1 MCISIQI
8 GTQDQMCALK
18 QKHAK
23 RLLSFQCSHGTR
35 AINQKFVSKLDSDQE
50 LVRRLSKT
58 LRRVARCTCR
68 GDLDGALS
76 RSQVEMLETWLILEY
91 CDHGSF
97 DTAIRSGRYVND
109 LVRAALE
116 SAFDLLIRQYVKLHL
131 LQSPTPSMLKLGT
144 PRAFSL
150 LSWGAQAS
158 GVLCLMDIAAGME
171 HLHSLGVLHVSV
183 DHYVT
188 PAKCLG
194 AHEKFVNCSCASGFW
209 THLDLMSASACLLS
223 LLPMC

>member
-1 MCISIQI
+1 MLRGCF
-8 GTQDQMCALK
+8 
-18 QKHAK
+18 
-23 RLLSFQCSHGTR
+23 SFQCPHGTR
-35 AINQKFVSKLDSDQE
+35 AISQKFIRSLKVIKSWSGDSQN
-50 LVRRLSKT
+50 RC
-58 LRRVARCTCR
+58 RRVARCTCR

-131 LQSPTPSMLKLGT
+131 LQSPTPSMLKIST
-144 PRAFSL
+144 PRAISL

-183 DHYVT
+183 DHCVT

-194 AHEKFVNCSCASGFW
+194 AHEILVICNSASGFW
-209 THLDLMSASACLLS
+209 THLFLMGAPACLLS